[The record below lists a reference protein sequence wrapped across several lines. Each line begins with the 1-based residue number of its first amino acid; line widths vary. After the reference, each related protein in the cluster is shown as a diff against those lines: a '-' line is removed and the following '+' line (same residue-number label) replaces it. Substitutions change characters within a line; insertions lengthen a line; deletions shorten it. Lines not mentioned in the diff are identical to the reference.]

1 MVLLLKVK
9 ELITMN
15 DVNALHFVIFVVC
28 LLLAAFFCSAETAF
42 IGVQKLRLQHL
53 IRSGHRAAETAARIV
68 QKPEKF
74 LATVLF
80 GINLF
85 ETAVATTGTIIA
97 VSFWGENLGAV
108 LATIIIT
115 LSTLILAELIPKS
128 LAARHAEKLAL
139 MYARPIEIISIILY
153 PIVFVLSH
161 IGIRMTEL
169 TSNDS
174 QTKPTIS
181 EEEFR
186 TAIEIGEEEG
196 VVGEREADM
205 LHNVF
210 EFGDRKVREVMVPR
224 PEITFV
230 EKGITL
236 ADFLNI
242 YAQFPRSRFPVYQN
256 NQDNVVGLLS
266 AKDVL
271 MGLAKS
277 EINQQSTIDS
287 LVHPVYFTPENKLV
301 SQLLAEMV
309 EHNHH
314 MAVVVDEYGVAVGV
328 VSLDQMTSSIVGPMI
343 GELEKM
349 DKEYEI
355 INENTFQ
362 IDGVMRVEEVNE
374 KMGLGLPEGDY
385 ETMAGFII
393 HLLSRI
399 PKQGEQLKYKNLK
412 IVITKM
418 QEARITD
425 VLVTK
430 EIPKEDNADKAA
442 HIRK

>member
-1 MVLLLKVK
+1 M
-9 ELITMN
+9 MN
-15 DVNALHFVIFVVC
+15 DVNVLHFVIFAVC
-28 LLLAAFFCSAETAF
+28 LLFAAFFCSAETAF

-53 IRSGHRAAETAARIV
+53 IRTGQRAAVSAARIV

-85 ETAVATTGTIIA
+85 ETAVATIGTIIA
-97 VSFWGENLGAV
+97 VSLWGENLGAV

-115 LSTLILAELIPKS
+115 ILTLVLAELIPKS
-128 LAARHAEKLAL
+128 LAARQAEKLAL
-139 MYARPIEIISIILY
+139 MYARPIEIISLILY

-169 TSNDS
+169 ASDDS
-174 QTKPTIS
+174 LVKPTIS
-181 EEEFR
+181 EAEFR

-196 VVGEREADM
+196 IVQEREAEM

-210 EFGDRKVREVMVPR
+210 EFGDRRVREVMVPR

-236 ADFLNI
+236 ADFFTI
-242 YAQFPRSRFPVYQN
+242 YAQFPRSRFPVYEG

-266 AKDVL
+266 VKDVL
-271 MGLAKS
+271 MGLAKGA
-277 EINQQSTIDS
+277 INQQSTISS
-287 LVHPVYFTPENKLV
+287 LIRPSYFTPENKLV
-301 SQLLAEMV
+301 SQLFAEML

-314 MAVVVDEYGVAVGV
+314 MAVVVDEYGAAVGV
-328 VSLDQMTSSIVGPMI
+328 ISLDQITSSIVGPMI

-349 DKEYEI
+349 EKEYEI

-362 IDGVMRVEEVNE
+362 IDGGMRVEEINE
-374 KMGLGLPEGDY
+374 QMELGLPKGDY
-385 ETMAGFII
+385 DTMAGFII
-393 HLLSRI
+393 HLLSKI
-399 PKQGEQLKYKNLK
+399 PRQGEQLKYKNLK

-418 QEARITD
+418 QGARIME

-430 EIPKEDNADKAA
+430 EVPRENLGDKAT
-442 HIRK
+442 HSG